1 MRGAYISDLPSLS
14 SSLFTLGVKARR
26 DMDEK
31 SLEKGDKTPPKVD
44 PFRDQR
50 RKKHSQ
56 LLCPLMVSKS
66 ALKFSEQT
74 SLAHRGSSLS
84 LSWRV
89 FEGEKPQEMKQYRKV
104 KSIKN
109 VAGQ

>member
-1 MRGAYISDLPSLS
+1 
-14 SSLFTLGVKARR
+14 
-26 DMDEK
+26 MDEK
-31 SLEKGDKTPPKVD
+31 SLEKGDKTPPKID
-44 PFRDQR
+44 PFRTQR

-74 SLAHRGSSLS
+74 SFAHRGSSLS

-89 FEGEKPQEMKQYRKV
+89 LEGEKATRNEAK
-104 KSIKN
+104 
-109 VAGQ
+109 

>member
-1 MRGAYISDLPSLS
+1 MHDAYISDLPSLS

-31 SLEKGDKTPPKVD
+31 SLEKGVKTPPKVD
-44 PFRDQR
+44 PFRTQR

-74 SLAHRGSSLS
+74 SLVHRGSSLS
-84 LSWRV
+84 LYWRV
-89 FEGEKPQEMKQYRKV
+89 FKGEKATRNEDK
-104 KSIKN
+104 I
-109 VAGQ
+109 